1 MSKMQLRLEKQE
13 KFVFTK
19 KNSLEN
25 MFRFSLWEMK

>member
-25 MFRFSLWEMK
+25 MFRFSLWEIK